1 MSDANLTPPPPPPV
15 PDAPDVNAPV
25 MSTPQTLANIFF
37 EPGTTFE
44 ALRARPRFL
53 AALLITLIAFM
64 SFYLAY
70 IQRIG
75 YDKIV
80 ESEVAVAMKKNP
92 DATEEQREQG
102 LRIQKMPAVK
112 QIRLWSPLLVLAVI
126 FAAGAALYMLGAN
139 VMGGRL
145 SYKQALSVWVYS
157 ALPPLVLMTVLN
169 FVLLFLNPPEDET
182 AIAQGVGRG
191 LVRANPGVLVDST
204 AQPVLSTALGALDV
218 FAFFG
223 LFLAALGLRKVG
235 RLKSGSAWA
244 VVLTLWGIGV
254 VLRLIAAFAFGSAS

>member
-1 MSDANLTPPPPPPV
+1 MSDANLTPPQPPPV
-15 PDAPDVNAPV
+15 SDANAPV
-25 MSTPQTLANIFF
+25 MSTPETLANIYF
-37 EPGTTFE
+37 EPGATFE
-44 ALRARPRFL
+44 ALRSRPRFL
-53 AALLITLIAFM
+53 AAGLIAILAFM
-64 SFYLAY
+64 AFYLAY

-92 DATEEQREQG
+92 DATEQQREQG
-102 LRIQKMPAVK
+102 LRVQKMPAVK
-112 QIRLWSPLLVLAVI
+112 QIRLWSPMLVLVII

-139 VMGGRL
+139 VMGGRM

-157 ALPPLVLMTVLN
+157 TMPPLVLVTVLN
-169 FVLLFLNPPEDET
+169 FLLLFLNPPDDEA

-191 LVRANPGVLVDST
+191 LVRANPGVFVDST
-204 AQPVLSTALGALDV
+204 ANPVLSTALGALDV

-235 RLKSGSAWA
+235 RLKSGSAWTVA
-244 VVLTLWGIGV
+244 LTLWGVGV
-254 VLRLIAAFAFGSAS
+254 LLRLIAAYAFGSAS